1 MPNIKSAIKRVKTTE
16 KKEILNNDLKVSMKT
31 AIKKVEKCVREGK
44 KEEAIK
50 LLDIAF
56 KKIDKTCKA
65 NIIKDNA
72 RNRYKSNLS
81 KKVNELK

>member
-1 MPNIKSAIKRVKTTE
+1 MPNIKSAIKRVKTIK
-16 KKEILNNDLKVSMKT
+16 KKEISNNDLESSMKK
-31 AIKKVEKCVREGK
+31 AIKKVEKCVREGNK
-44 KEEAIK
+44 VEAIK

-56 KKIDKTCKA
+56 KKIDKTCKV